1 MATLDRRV
9 VSWVVEDG
17 KATVKLADPWSE
29 KEIWQRT
36 FDEKARPWV
45 VADESLGVMTP
56 DGHFSLLALADGRPL
71 VEEQLAP
78 EPQLSEIYVLRG
90 PDQYI
95 LATNRPIQV
104 RNVVNRQPA
113 TGGIGNPLLSGHVHV
128 FDRHSGKKIGSIPV
142 DRQGLLLSQPAAL
155 PVLTFAT
162 LVYDQRNKSRAQNGE
177 AELVFL
183 DKRTGR
189 VVHDEK
195 IAQPLQQGLDIVGD
209 PERHQIVIKT
219 QGAATRLTF
228 TGAPLPDDRSADIPA
243 DSEARRAGQAVL
255 RGLQNWFQ
263 SVAPLPVPALPGD
276 K

>member
-1 MATLDRRV
+1 MR
-9 VSWVVEDG
+9 
-17 KATVKLADPWSE
+17 
-29 KEIWQRT
+29 
-36 FDEKARPWV
+36 
-45 VADESLGVMTP
+45 
-56 DGHFSLLALADGRPL
+56 
-71 VEEQLAP
+71 
-78 EPQLSEIYVLRG
+78 EPQLSELYVLRS

-95 LATNRPIQV
+95 LATNRPTQV
-104 RNVVNRQPA
+104 RNGINRQPA

-128 FDRHSGKKIGSIPV
+128 FDRHSGMKIGSIPV

-162 LVYDQRNKSRAQNGE
+162 LVYDQRNKNRGQNGE

-189 VVHDEK
+189 VVHEEK

-209 PERHQIVIKT
+209 PEHHQIVVKT
-219 QGAATRLTF
+219 QGNSTK
-228 TGAPLPDDRSADIPA
+228 
-243 DSEARRAGQAVL
+243 RAGQAVL

-263 SVAPLPVPALPGD
+263 SVAPLPVPVAPGD